1 MSSSG
6 TNIFEAQVISHLRI
20 FRGQA
25 VILDSDL
32 AWFLGVEPLEIIAAV
47 ENNPAA
53 FPDDF
58 VFCLTRDELDG
69 WRNESPCLTEGGLA
83 PVRNRF
89 AFTTHGAGMLLVVLR
104 DEKFALAAIP
114 VLRAFTNYWEATE
127 RDPNATP
134 LANRKL

>member
-1 MSSSG
+1 MSAAAP
-6 TNIFEAQVISHLRI
+6 NIFETQVLAHLRL

-32 AWFLGVEPLEIIAAV
+32 AWFLGVEAGTILAAV
-47 ENNPAA
+47 ENNPEA

-58 VFCLTRDELDG
+58 IFRLSRSELEGLRKESLCLTD
-69 WRNESPCLTEGGLA
+69 GGL
-83 PVRNRF
+83 PPERDRV

-114 VLRAFTNYWEATE
+114 VLRAFANYWDEIE
-127 RDPNATP
+127 RDPRAKP
-134 LANRKL
+134 LVNRKL